1 MDIRWMQKG
10 FVSGQKILDAAIT
23 NQEIIH
29 SIEKNRW
36 LGMTLKLD
44 IYKAYDKVNWTFLY
58 DVLE

>member
-1 MDIRWMQKG
+1 MQKG
-10 FVSGQKILDAAIT
+10 FVSGQKILDASIT